1 MRVPRLLAVLAAS
14 ASALTLPTVGRV
26 GMPRGRLC
34 RSARVS
40 ASVKSGATFTEAAQT
55 GDWRAATA
63 LLEAQTAPANASS
76 FAKTISACGRAGRHE
91 EALSLMSQ
99 MRAAGHE
106 PDTWTYN
113 AVMAA
118 CGEWEVAVETLNEMC
133 DSTWAPPD
141 VSSFNT
147 AMSAACRAGEAK
159 RTLELFTRMAD
170 KGLDPDE
177 ISYNLA
183 ISACRRAGLGARAAE
198 LVEQMEAEGIPSG
211 EEALSNGLSACAV
224 SASDGGAAA
233 AALWDR
239 VLAAA
244 AAAGSDGGSGH
255 PSPRAF
261 KAALA
266 VASRTGD
273 AERAAALLE
282 MMRDCDLAPDEV
294 ALSFAVPML

>member
-1 MRVPRLLAVLAAS
+1 MMPVSRLLAVLAAS

-26 GMPRGRLC
+26 GMPRT
-34 RSARVS
+34 RSRATGVTS
-40 ASVKSGATFTEAAQT
+40 AATFTEAAQT
-55 GDWRAATA
+55 GDWRAAMA
-63 LLEAQTAPANASS
+63 LLEAQAAPANASS
-76 FAKTISACGRAGRHE
+76 FAKTISACGQAGRHE
-91 EALSLMSQ
+91 EALTLMSR

-118 CGEWEVAVETLNEMC
+118 CGEWEVAVETLNEMS

-147 AMSAACRAGEAK
+147 AMTAACRAGEAQ
-159 RTLELFTRMAD
+159 RTLELFTRMTD

-198 LVEQMEAEGIPSG
+198 LVEQMEAEGIMPG
-211 EEALSNGLSACAV
+211 EEALTNGLWACAA

-239 VLAAA
+239 LLAAA

-255 PSPRAF
+255 PPPRAF
-261 KAALA
+261 TAALA
-266 VASRTGD
+266 VASRAAD

-282 MMRDCDLAPDEV
+282 MMRDRDLAPDEV
-294 ALSFAVPML
+294 ALSFAVR